1 MQQQPPLHSVSP
13 FGRGPATGALRHD
26 HPPGFST
33 PAASAPA
40 AATPAA
46 IDLRTPAAAQ
56 SQPGPSHTQQP
67 ARGKRRSGSGSDD
80 SSVSVAA
87 VGARGADSPPMHKRH
102 RADAAPHLPAAQNGQ
117 DGRDHTPPGQ
127 QARKAS
133 TEAAQGG
140 KSASR
145 ESDRPQAAAQGLN
158 SKQKAFL
165 EVKALLGPLLE
176 GHLVDRE
183 QYKAAAKAATHMLY
197 RREGAAVRGPRQAL
211 GEVLSEMDLPRAA
224 MAVLQSA

>member
-1 MQQQPPLHSVSP
+1 
-13 FGRGPATGALRHD
+13 
-26 HPPGFST
+26 
-33 PAASAPA
+33 
-40 AATPAA
+40 
-46 IDLRTPAAAQ
+46 
-56 SQPGPSHTQQP
+56 
-67 ARGKRRSGSGSDD
+67 
-80 SSVSVAA
+80 
-87 VGARGADSPPMHKRH
+87 MHKRR

-140 KSASR
+140 RSASR